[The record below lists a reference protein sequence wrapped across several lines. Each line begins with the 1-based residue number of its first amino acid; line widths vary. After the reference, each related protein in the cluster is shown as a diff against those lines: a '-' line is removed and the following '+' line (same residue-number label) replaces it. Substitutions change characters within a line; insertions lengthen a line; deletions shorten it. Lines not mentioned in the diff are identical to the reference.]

1 MVLTKSELIDALQTE
16 VKILLHLAE
25 KADKAALD
33 YRPTA
38 KQRSTL
44 ELLKYM
50 TMMGPALVE
59 AAKTGTFDLD
69 GWTAGEQAASARTAE
84 QTMKALAAQSDW
96 YASALGGLSDADF
109 RAEVAP
115 FGDKTT
121 RGAFIVRWVLCGCA
135 AYRTQIFLYL
145 KSCGRD
151 ELGTSNLWR
160 GVDAAAAV

>member
-1 MVLTKSELIDALQTE
+1 MVLTKAELIDALQTE
-16 VKILLHLAE
+16 IRILLHLAA
-25 KADKAALD
+25 KADQKALD

-44 ELLKYM
+44 EVLRYL
-50 TMMGPALVE
+50 TMMGPALVD
-59 AAKTGTFDLD
+59 AATTGKFDLD
-69 GWTAGEQAASARTAE
+69 AWTASEQAATTRSADETLA
-84 QTMKALAAQSDW
+84 AIAAQSDW
-96 YASALGGLSDADF
+96 YASALSGMSDADF

-121 RGAFIVRWVLCGCA
+121 RGAFIVRWVLSGLA

-145 KSCGRD
+145 KSCGRE

-160 GVDAAAAV
+160 GMDAAAAV